1 MMDNHIVS
9 VRNAI
14 IIYYHGGRQNIEIRE
29 IILEKIKQLKL
40 TRQHPL
46 TCRTFRDHQHQFSRF
61 NPTIFYNYPFLDLIR
76 KFYIFQMF

>member
-46 TCRTFRDHQHQFSRF
+46 TCRTFRDH
-61 NPTIFYNYPFLDLIR
+61 
-76 KFYIFQMF
+76 